1 MFKAFVSSTYRDLRQ
16 HRAQAID
23 DLRKAG
29 FHVDPMEDWTA
40 DSRPPARF
48 SEQRLHGCSL
58 CVLLVA
64 LRRGHVPDGETQSIT
79 QMEYRAALAQ
89 NIDVLVFMLPED
101 APWPRQFDDL
111 DKDPEIRR
119 WRDELLERHGV
130 GSFGYEPTSLV
141 VGPAVTRWLS
151 DHRAKP
157 APVAAQPP
165 FVTQLH
171 IDAEVDLEIWV
182 DGAKRSE
189 VRHDTGFSYGMT
201 RARITPATELRLVGR
216 GFERTLR
223 PWTLCDP
230 SEETCYLRIGRSSAA
245 HVRISQEEYLA
256 CMGDESDVP
265 QLRKTVLTDPTYSK
279 RATAAERL
287 GAIGHADCLEPLIL
301 ALEDPHDYV
310 AASAA
315 WALGVLAD
323 PAALEPVRA
332 AYEAYEKKE
341 SYGYMYEQA
350 IQKLEFAEHAR
361 RLQE

>member
-1 MFKAFVSSTYRDLRQ
+1 MFKAFLSSTYQDLIE

-40 DSRPPARF
+40 DSQQPARF
-48 SEQRLHGCSL
+48 SEQRLEGCSL

-64 LRRGHVPDGETQSIT
+64 LRRGHIPDGETLSIT
-79 QMEYRAALAQ
+79 QLEYRAALAR
-89 NIDVLVFMLPED
+89 NIEVLVFMLPED
-101 APWPRQFDDL
+101 APWPRRFDDL

-141 VGPAVTRWLS
+141 VGPAVTRWLA

-157 APVAAQPP
+157 EPVAS

-171 IDAEVDLEIWV
+171 INAEVDIEIWV
-182 DGAKRSE
+182 DGAQRSE

-201 RARITPATELRLVGR
+201 RARITPNTELRLVAR
-216 GFERTLR
+216 GFDRTLK

-230 SEETCYLRIGRSSAA
+230 SEETCYLRIGRSSSA

-256 CMGDESDVP
+256 CMGDESDVA
-265 QLRKTVLTDPTYSK
+265 QLRKTILTDPTYSK

-287 GAIGHADCLEPLIL
+287 GAIGHASCLEPLIL
-301 ALEDPHDYV
+301 ALEDPHDWV
-310 AASAA
+310 AACAA
-315 WALGVLAD
+315 KALGVLAD
-323 PAALEPVRA
+323 SAALEPIRA
-332 AYEAYEKKE
+332 AYEAYEKKA

-350 IQKLEFAEHAR
+350 IQKLEFAERALR
-361 RLQE
+361 FQE